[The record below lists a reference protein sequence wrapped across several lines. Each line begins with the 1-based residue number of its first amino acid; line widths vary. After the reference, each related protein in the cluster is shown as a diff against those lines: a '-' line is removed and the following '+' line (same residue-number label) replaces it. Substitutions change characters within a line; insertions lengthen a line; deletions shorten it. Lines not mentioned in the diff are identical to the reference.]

1 MSITKK
7 VEGDNEI
14 EPGEREPLGIYITKL
29 PLRSSGRSWCW
40 AISAVVNLLYELVWE
55 KTGHRHFRPGLYQP
69 VQTQKQARS
78 LKFRI

>member
-40 AISAVVNLLYELVWE
+40 AISALVYLLYEPQCE
-55 KTGHRHFRPGLYQP
+55 KTGLQLFGPGLYRP
-69 VQTQKQARS
+69 VQSQKQAIS
-78 LKFRI
+78 LEFQI